1 MFKSH
6 CYFDSAIEKKK
17 NNHFGLCSKRIL
29 LEERSKT
36 QTGKRG
42 TAFLLPRHFKIA
54 MIQAT
59 TSLLEKRKKQSLV
72 ST

>member
-6 CYFDSAIEKKK
+6 CYFDSAIEKKI

-36 QTGKRG
+36 QTGKKAQRFSYHG
-42 TAFLLPRHFKIA
+42 ILR
-54 MIQAT
+54 
-59 TSLLEKRKKQSLV
+59 SL
-72 ST
+72 